1 MKLAILGS
9 SPIALEAALRFH
21 FHGAHLTLFVG
32 SEEPVGWP
40 LAEDAYM
47 EHIGKRTLIET
58 GVAVKKISSWDEW
71 KEHYQRPLLNFLSQ
85 HQVVKE
91 HEVVSVTKRFLSI
104 DEEVPGKTR
113 FYDLFRVIYEV
124 DPQEFIHQQQNI
136 NPELY
141 ERLSEEFK
149 GSLQSKLEMFEDF
162 DLVIDCRW
170 PSVTKSMAMN
180 GRALGEKRIDPKRVS
195 YGLECLKKMPE
206 EGERDIVV
214 IGSGALAAEVLCRL
228 ERWIEDRRMNLF
240 VVSTESDPLKDIME
254 NGVLHVR
261 HRMQKLLEMMEK
273 DFNSDVE
280 KFEKNLREWQEKE
293 DYIRAKFPRPA
304 EPIPRLNFFS
314 GHNVSAVDEL
324 IDRKR
329 IFLTLEYPD
338 FREGKKHPS
347 NNLLELKTIGVDRIY
362 VAIDPVKKNIT
373 ENLRILERGYFD
385 LIPEYANTSG
395 AWEKDLEALKGIED
409 EIFRLFS
416 PAGAH

>member
-1 MKLAILGS
+1 
-9 SPIALEAALRFH
+9 
-21 FHGAHLTLFVG
+21 
-32 SEEPVGWP
+32 
-40 LAEDAYM
+40 
-47 EHIGKRTLIET
+47 
-58 GVAVKKISSWDEW
+58 
-71 KEHYQRPLLNFLSQ
+71 
-85 HQVVKE
+85 
-91 HEVVSVTKRFLSI
+91 
-104 DEEVPGKTR
+104 
-113 FYDLFRVIYEV
+113 
-124 DPQEFIHQQQNI
+124 
-136 NPELY
+136 
-141 ERLSEEFK
+141 
-149 GSLQSKLEMFEDF
+149 
-162 DLVIDCRW
+162 
-170 PSVTKSMAMN
+170 
-180 GRALGEKRIDPKRVS
+180 
-195 YGLECLKKMPE
+195 
-206 EGERDIVV
+206 
-214 IGSGALAAEVLCRL
+214 
-228 ERWIEDRRMNLF
+228 
-240 VVSTESDPLKDIME
+240 ME

-395 AWEKDLEALKGIED
+395 AWEIDLEALKGIED